1 MNKTIQN
8 YVAVEGLDNALKVA
22 KVLIEQDYQ
31 VMVQLDDCNI
41 YVVAY
46 ESNEE
51 WGNKFYSLDTDE
63 QEMVLFKRTNDEV
76 ENAKKLL
83 KTRDN
88 SCDN

>member
-41 YVVAY
+41 YIVDY
-46 ESNEE
+46 
-51 WGNKFYSLDTDE
+51 
-63 QEMVLFKRTNDEV
+63 
-76 ENAKKLL
+76 
-83 KTRDN
+83 
-88 SCDN
+88 